1 MPIRIR
7 LKEIL
12 EERGMSQREL
22 ARLMNVRPNTIN
34 RLCHDNVTTAF
45 FDTLEHICQTL
56 DIGLHELLI
65 MESNKPTSTEK

>member
-22 ARLMNVRPNTIN
+22 ARQMNLRPNTIN
-34 RLCHDNVTTAF
+34 RLCNDNVTTAYF
-45 FDTLEHICQTL
+45 ETLEHICRTL
-56 DIGLHELLI
+56 NIGLHELLVL
-65 MESNKPTSTEK
+65 EDE

>member
-22 ARLMNVRPNTIN
+22 ARRMNLRPNTIN
-34 RLCHDNVTTAF
+34 RLCQDNVTTAYF
-45 FDTLEHICQTL
+45 ETLEHICRTL
-56 DIGLHELLI
+56 NISLNELLVL
-65 MESNKPTSTEK
+65 EDD

>member
-12 EERGMSQREL
+12 AERNMSQREL

-34 RLCHDNVTTAF
+34 RLCQDNVTTAF
-45 FDTLEHICQTL
+45 FDTLEHICRTL
-56 DIGLHELLI
+56 DINLHELLV
-65 MESNKPTSTEK
+65 MEDE

>member
-12 EERGMSQREL
+12 AERDMSQREL

-34 RLCHDNVTTAF
+34 RLCNDNVTTAF
-45 FDTLEHICQTL
+45 FETLEHICKTL
-56 DIGLHELLI
+56 NIGLHELLI
-65 MESNKPTSTEK
+65 MEDDQIPPSE